1 MPRPPFC
8 RRISGL
14 PVCRF
19 YKPQGIPASM
29 LEQVILTEDEWEAV
43 RLADK
48 EGLYHEQAAERMNVS
63 RQTFGRILE
72 SARRKIADALVSGK
86 ALLIQGGRVEFT
98 APAPP
103 TAPPAQPPPVQHP
116 DDSFGPQLHRPCGR
130 RGWRRHRMRQS
141 PSSGG

>member
-86 ALLIQGGRVEFT
+86 ALLIQGGCVEFT
-98 APAPP
+98 APTFPPAGPSAPP
-103 TAPPAQPPPVQHP
+103 RAVQGPDESVHP
-116 DDSFGPQLHRPCGR
+116 EPHRPCGR
-130 RGWRRHRMRQS
+130 RGRHWHQ
-141 PSSGG
+141 P